1 MAEDEMLTV
10 PEIAARMRVTESTVR
25 RWLRTHRMR
34 GILTGR
40 KAGYR
45 IPLSEYERFVREEM
59 GRE

>member
-25 RWLRTHRMR
+25 RWLRTRRMR

-45 IPLSEYERFVREEM
+45 VPLTEYERFVREEM

>member
-1 MAEDEMLTV
+1 MLTV
-10 PEIAARMRVTESTVR
+10 SEIAARMRVTESTVR
-25 RWLRTHRMR
+25 RWLRLRRMR

-45 IPLSEYERFVREEM
+45 VPLSEYERFIREEM

>member
-1 MAEDEMLTV
+1 MQEDEMLTV
-10 PEIAARMRVTESTVR
+10 SEIAARMRVTESTVR
-25 RWLRTHRMR
+25 RWLRLRRMR

-45 IPLSEYERFVREEM
+45 VPLSEYERFIREEM